1 MISINKSNSSP
12 FRQHCRRYIK
22 EYYTWKKKKKD
33 IHKYKTSGK
42 NKLTRKIDT
51 RKNYKKN
58 EN

>member
-51 RKNYKKN
+51 RKNY
-58 EN
+58 